1 MTGILKVDQIQNN
14 TGTAAMTINA
24 AGNVT
29 FPNGLTNPNSTDNKY
44 PFVAV
49 LGNNQSLS
57 NSTNTIVQYN
67 SIGGAGLDPSS
78 VFSTSNYR
86 FIAPVAGYYWV
97 AANVRTNN
105 QGANARVDMLIR
117 KNGAGVMSQGQNQ
130 QSSNDMG
137 WSAMG
142 IIQCAANDFIDI
154 MINANGGNNTTITST
169 SNTGGVGGT
178 QNISWFMGYLI
189 QAT

>member
-14 TGTAAMTINA
+14 TGTTAMTINT
-24 AGNVT
+24 AGNVS
-29 FPNGLTNPNSTDNKY
+29 FPNGLTNSADNKY

-49 LGNNQSLS
+49 LGS
-57 NSTNTIVQYN
+57 NHSIAHQTNTVIQYN
-67 SIGGAGLDPSS
+67 TTNAGAGLDPSN

-97 AANVRTNN
+97 AANIRTAN
-105 QGANARVDMLIR
+105 QGNNARTDMMIR
-117 KNGAGVMSQGQNQ
+117 RNGAGVMSQGQNQ
-130 QSSNDMG
+130 QNVNDMG

-142 IIQCAANDFIDI
+142 IIQCAANDYLDI
-154 MINANGGNNTTITST
+154 IVNANGGASTSTYNT
-169 SNTGGVGGT
+169 SNTGNEGGS
-178 QNISWFMGYLI
+178 QSMSWFMGYLI

>member
-1 MTGILKVDQIQNN
+1 MSTLAVDNI
-14 TGTAAMTINA
+14 TTAAGTSAMTINA

-29 FPNGLTNPNSTDNKY
+29 FPNGLTNPNAADNKY

-49 LGNNQSLS
+49 LGNNQSLTNGS
-57 NSTNTIVQYN
+57 NTVVQYN
-67 SIGGAGLDPSS
+67 SLGGGGLDPSS

-117 KNGAGVMSQGQNQ
+117 RNGAGVMSQGQNQ

-142 IIQCAANDFIDI
+142 IIQCAANDYIDI
-154 MINANGGNNTTITST
+154 MVNANGGNNTTITNT
-169 SNTGGVGGT
+169 SNTGAVGGSQT
-178 QNISWFMGYLI
+178 MSWFMGYLI

>member
-1 MTGILKVDQIQNN
+1 MSTLAVDNI
-14 TGTAAMTINA
+14 TTAAGTSAMTINS
-24 AGNVT
+24 AGKVS
-29 FPNGLTNPNSTDNKY
+29 FPNGLSGENKY

-57 NSTNTIVQYN
+57 NSTNTVVQYN
-67 SIGGAGLDPSS
+67 SISGAGLDPSS

-117 KNGAGVMSQGQNQ
+117 RNGAGVMSQGQNQ
-130 QSSNDMG
+130 QNSNDMG

-142 IIQCAANDFIDI
+142 IIQCAVNDYIDI
-154 MINANGGNNTTITST
+154 MVNANGGAGTTITST
-169 SNTGGVGGT
+169 SNTGAEGGT
-178 QNISWFMGYLI
+178 QNMSWFMGYLI

>member
-1 MTGILKVDQIQNN
+1 MSTLAVDNI
-14 TGTAAMTINA
+14 TTAAGTSAMTINS
-24 AGNVT
+24 AGKVS
-29 FPNGLTNPNSTDNKY
+29 FPNGLSGENKY
-44 PFVAV
+44 PFVAA
-49 LGNNQSLS
+49 LGSNQSLS
-57 NSTNTIVQYN
+57 TSTNTVVQYN
-67 SIGGAGLDPSS
+67 TTSGGAGLDPSS

-117 KNGAGVMSQGQNQ
+117 KNGAGVMAQGQNQ
-130 QSSNDMG
+130 QNSNDMG

-142 IIQCAANDFIDI
+142 IIQCAANDYIDI
-154 MINANGGNNTTITST
+154 MVNANGGAGTIITNT
-169 SNTGGVGGT
+169 SNTGNEGGSQT
-178 QNISWFMGYLI
+178 ISWFMGYLI